1 MTETAAIG
9 ASGKIPACFLFTDY
23 GLRGPY
29 IGQVQAVLFRLA
41 PRLKVINLL
50 ADAPRNNPRAA
61 AYLLASLVTDLP
73 EDAILFC
80 VVDPGVGTGKDRP
93 VLLNLDGRRLVGP
106 HNGLFDIAAARAD
119 KIVAF
124 EITWRP
130 ARLSSS
136 FHGRDLY
143 APVCARLAN
152 NAVVPQRPC
161 DWQAAHDWPP
171 DLYEVIYID
180 HFGNCMSG
188 IRAGQLSADTI
199 LRVGPARIRQAPT
212 FATVPK
218 GQAFWYANA
227 NRLIE
232 IAVNQGSAARQ
243 LRLNISD
250 SIGIDD

>member
-1 MTETAAIG
+1 MG
-9 ASGKIPACFLFTDY
+9 APEQIPPCFLFTDY

-61 AYLLASLVTDLP
+61 AYLLASLIADLP

-93 VLLNLDGRRLVGP
+93 VVLNLDGRRLVGP
-106 HNGLFDIAAARAD
+106 NNGLFDIAAARAD
-119 KIVAF
+119 KIAAF

-130 ARLSSS
+130 ARLSNS

-152 NAVVPQRPC
+152 NAVVPQRPF
-161 DWQAAHDWPP
+161 DWQAARGWPP

-188 IRAGQLSADTI
+188 IRAGQLSADAM
-199 LRVGPARIRQAPT
+199 LRVGAARIRQAPT
-212 FATVPK
+212 FAKVPP

-232 IAVNQGSAARQ
+232 IAVNQGNAARQ

-250 SIGIDD
+250 PIGIDG